1 MGEQNEK
8 KMYDHSF
15 ILGEETRPK
24 IEIFT
29 QEDSDITVKNSIFYK
44 QYRQILSAI
53 AEHLLLCKEGEK
65 QDAIYSSWE
74 FPNNIFVFAGE
85 RGSGKTSCMLKV
97 VLDDLF
103 EIEDSVKKNQDK
115 AKIKEKEIDIYKDIL
130 KETSFYRCEVID
142 PLFFDSNHN
151 ILELF
156 IGTLFRDLMK
166 KEEKE
171 PQYRHDRKLLLS
183 RFAEIRRIFPLFE
196 KKRR

>member
-85 RGSGKTSCMLKV
+85 RGSGKTSCMLTARELLCMQKRDHKV

-130 KETSFYRCEVID
+130 KETSFID
-142 PLFFDSNHN
+142 V
-151 ILELF
+151 
-156 IGTLFRDLMK
+156 R
-166 KEEKE
+166 
-171 PQYRHDRKLLLS
+171 
-183 RFAEIRRIFPLFE
+183 
-196 KKRR
+196 